1 MENEKKENNKVVD
14 AYENVQTVD
23 KEQTEV
29 EKTLENVEELKLS
42 VADGEELEVELSEA
56 DGEELEVELSEA
68 EGEDLE
74 PELQEADGED
84 FEEELSEEELE
95 EKRRKRKR
103 LLKTIGL
110 SLAGLA
116 AAVYFGFAFYFSSH
130 FFFHTT
136 INGTDQ
142 SMKTVE
148 EIEQVMEQQVSV
160 YKIVLE
166 EVDGTKTEIDGND
179 IDLTYVKGDELT
191 KLVKAQNIF
200 LWPVSL
206 WKNQEIE
213 ASVGVNY
220 DETKLDEY
228 LNGLP
233 MMQPENQ
240 KAPVAAY
247 PEYDGEKFSVKAE
260 DLGSQ
265 IITEVFKEKVATY
278 ISGFQNA
285 MNMI

>member
-42 VADGEELEVELSEA
+42 VADGEELEVEFSEA

-95 EKRRKRKR
+95 EKRRTRKR

-116 AAVYFGFAFYFSSH
+116 AAG
-130 FFFHTT
+130 
-136 INGTDQ
+136 
-142 SMKTVE
+142 
-148 EIEQVMEQQVSV
+148 
-160 YKIVLE
+160 
-166 EVDGTKTEIDGND
+166 
-179 IDLTYVKGDELT
+179 
-191 KLVKAQNIF
+191 
-200 LWPVSL
+200 
-206 WKNQEIE
+206 
-213 ASVGVNY
+213 
-220 DETKLDEY
+220 
-228 LNGLP
+228 
-233 MMQPENQ
+233 
-240 KAPVAAY
+240 
-247 PEYDGEKFSVKAE
+247 
-260 DLGSQ
+260 
-265 IITEVFKEKVATY
+265 
-278 ISGFQNA
+278 
-285 MNMI
+285 